1 MDNDNPCRRFEKEN
15 FVIAT
20 TKHRE
25 INTAKENLYN
35 ELINDIFSERDT
47 VLKTKYTELFKYLNN
62 DLFVPKGTKGN
73 KYVEIKDNFNLMKNN
88 IKSLYSCLIYL
99 FEDFYKFYISK
110 KKNNKN
116 VQHLDNDLDSP
127 RDVYDFYINLI
138 NFNTTIENLTLHNN
152 FFDTHININ
161 NELSQNFRINNNTSR
176 DLESFIFNNFENF
189 IKSISKDYHSH
200 RVGFEVKKENEFQNS
215 DYYIQLYGYHKYISQ
230 TLYQTFDDGDLY
242 WSNNPHLSFHRANS
256 ENDGSRFHIK
266 YHSDQG
272 KKKHTVNI
280 SVSYITRSKL
290 FFVNLSESWLNVP
303 DDLKQEFKR
312 IIQKFIRFLNNI
324 DMEENLRNIKIDPN
338 VQQVSSSTSTTNSK
352 NSRAYRINYEQE
364 PVSSIS
370 NTNTNIEQE
379 PLKPRFVYD
388 EKVTSSTNDETVTS
402 STSSASNT
410 DRIKIKP
417 KIISLDDSQRWEQF
431 DQNRKREK
439 INAIKDRI
447 MTSNSQFYEHFN
459 ISQIND
465 INKLQDFEN
474 DLNNQIDCIC
484 YDKIKSKK
492 NFEKIKKQF
501 SLRGNFTGTCDL
513 YFQPCD
519 EHNKIIKFVH
529 IDAPEHMHQY
539 HDLIYSNDD
548 RTRAVINTDYISST
562 INDNEVK
569 NIIKDQI
576 TGLNRKLK
584 SINCDK

>member
-1 MDNDNPCRRFEKEN
+1 MDNHNPCSGFEKGN
-15 FVIAT
+15 FVIT
-20 TKHRE
+20 TTNHRE
-25 INTAKENLYN
+25 INTAKEILYN
-35 ELINDIFSERDT
+35 ELINDIFNEKDT

-62 DLFVPKGTKGN
+62 DLYVHKGTKGW
-73 KYVEIKDNFNLMKNN
+73 KYEMIKNNFNLMKNN
-88 IKSLYSCLIYL
+88 IKLLSSCLIYI

-116 VQHLDNDLDSP
+116 VQHLDNDLYSP

-138 NFNTTIENLTLHNN
+138 NFNTTIENLTLHDK

-161 NELSQNFRINNNTSR
+161 NELSQNFRIDNNTSR

-189 IKSISKDYHSH
+189 INSISKDYSPY
-200 RVGFEVKKENEFQNS
+200 RIRFEVKKENEFQNS

-242 WSNNPHLSFHRANS
+242 WSNNPHLSFHGANS
-256 ENDGSRFHIK
+256 KNDGSRFHIK

-290 FFVNLSESWLNVP
+290 FFVNLSESWSDVP
-303 DDLKQEFKR
+303 HDLKQEFKR

-324 DMEENLRNIKIDPN
+324 DMEENLRNIRIDSN
-338 VQQVSSSTSTTNSK
+338 VQQVSSSTSTTDSK
-352 NSRAYRINYEQE
+352 NSRAYRVDYEQG
-364 PVSSIS
+364 PISSTS
-370 NTNTNIEQE
+370 NTNTDRGQE
-379 PLKPRFVYD
+379 PLKIRFDHD
-388 EKVTSSTNDETVTS
+388 ENVTSSTS
-402 STSSASNT
+402 STSSASSASNT
-410 DRIKIKP
+410 NRIKIKP

-431 DQNRKREK
+431 DQNRKQEN

-447 MTSNSQFYEHFN
+447 ITSNIQFYDHFN

-484 YDKIKSKK
+484 YNQIKSKK
-492 NFEKIKKQF
+492 NFEKIDKQF

-529 IDAPEHMHQY
+529 IDATKHMYQY
-539 HDLIYSNDD
+539 HNLIYSNDE
-548 RTRAVINTDYISST
+548 RKRAVINTDYISST

-569 NIIKDQI
+569 KIIQDQI
-576 TGLNRKLK
+576 TALNKKLK